1 MYDLARDALFLIPP
15 EASHRVALS
24 ALAAA
29 ERVGLS
35 QRLVDCVYQP
45 VTTMGLKFRNRVGLA
60 AGLDKNARCVAGL
73 MALGFGSVEVGTVT
87 PRPQPGNAAPRLFR
101 LREQRALINRMGF
114 NNDGAE
120 AVYRR
125 LVRVRDRLPLAGIVG
140 VNIGKNKDTPLEQA
154 AEDYLACLARLHA
167 VADYLTVNVSSPNT
181 PGLRSLQGTTEM
193 RDLLAR
199 IRAKAVDLDAA
210 AARRVPVLVKLA
222 PDLEADELAEIA
234 DVLCEVGVDG
244 VIATNT
250 TVSRPFQDLAR
261 VAHADETGGLSGVPL
276 RPLALRAVS
285 ALAQALRDRLP
296 IIGVGG
302 VDDVESGAALVA
314 AGATLVQ
321 VYTGFIYRGPALV
334 HELACALG

>member
-1 MYDLARDALFLIPP
+1 
-15 EASHRVALS
+15 
-24 ALAAA
+24 
-29 ERVGLS
+29 
-35 QRLVDCVYQP
+35 
-45 VTTMGLKFRNRVGLA
+45 
-60 AGLDKNARCVAGL
+60 
-73 MALGFGSVEVGTVT
+73 
-87 PRPQPGNAAPRLFR
+87 LFR
-101 LREQRALINRMGF
+101 LREQSALINRMGF

-140 VNIGKNKDTPLEQA
+140 VNVGKNKDTPLEQA
-154 AEDYLACLARLHA
+154 AEDYLACLTRLHP
-167 VADYLTVNVSSPNT
+167 VADYVTVNVSSPNT
-181 PGLRSLQGTTEM
+181 PGLRSLQGRTEI

-199 IRAKAVDLDAA
+199 IRAKAVDLDAV

-234 DVLCEVGVDG
+234 EVLCEVGVDG

-250 TVSRPFQDLAR
+250 TVSRPFQDIDR
-261 VAHADETGGLSGVPL
+261 VPHADETGGLSGAPL
-276 RPLALRAVS
+276 RPLAQRAVS
-285 ALAQALRDRLP
+285 ALARALRGRLP

-302 VDDVESGAALVA
+302 VDDVESGVALVA

-321 VYTGFIYRGPALV
+321 VYTGFIYQGPALV